1 MIISEVDENAYPTP
15 TGFMQSA
22 FWARFKQQF
31 DWSPHFFTVGSSAP
45 GTSAS
50 PLSPLLV
57 LTRRLSPGAQ
67 IAYVPHGPEAPQ
79 LVAAG
84 EAGAGGGGA
93 ADAAIGVLAELAAGV
108 MVQLERRPLFVRF
121 DVPFEEAATDGL
133 VRAPTDIQP
142 PSTVI
147 IDLRQE
153 EEVLLGAMK
162 SKTRYNVR
170 LAGKRGVEVREGR
183 VRAPAAREATE
194 GALGG
199 AGAPGAEP
207 ADDLDRW
214 YELYRET
221 AARDR
226 IAIHSAA
233 YYRALFDTAA
243 VYPAVDLSLLVAEHE
258 GELLAGII
266 VLRFGGTAT
275 YLYGASSNRKRNL
288 MAPYALQW
296 EAMRRSRAAGAAHYD
311 LFGVPPADDPG
322 HPMHGLFRFK
332 TGFGGRIL
340 HRAGGWDYP
349 ARRAG
354 YALYRAAERARTFYY
369 KRIRKR

>member
-1 MIISEVDENAYPTP
+1 VIISEVDETSYPTP
-15 TGFMQSA
+15 EGFLQSP

-31 DWSPHFFTVGSSAP
+31 GWSPHFFAVGNRYAETSSPA
-45 GTSAS
+45 GTRPDA
-50 PLSPLLV
+50 PLLV
-57 LTRRLSPGAQ
+57 LTRRLSPGAH
-67 IAYVPHGPEAPQ
+67 IAYVPHGPELVGASTNGAP
-79 LVAAG
+79 G
-84 EAGAGGGGA
+84 R
-93 ADAAIGVLAELAAGV
+93 LAELAAGLA
-108 MVQLERRPLFVRF
+108 QRLERRPLFVRF
-121 DVPFEEAATDGL
+121 DLPFQDAATEGL
-133 VRAPTDIQP
+133 VRAPVDIQP

-147 IDLRQE
+147 VDLRQE
-153 EEVLLGAMK
+153 EDALLGAMK

-170 LAGKRGVEVREGR
+170 LAGKKEVEVREGA
-183 VRAPAAREATE
+183 VHAPEAE
-194 GALGG
+194 
-199 AGAPGAEP
+199 AEDV

-221 AARDR
+221 ADRDR

-243 VYPAVDLSLLVAEHE
+243 AYPEADLSLFVAEHE

-266 VLRFGGTAT
+266 VLRFGATAT
-275 YLYGASSNRKRNL
+275 YLYGASSNHKRNL

-296 EAMRRSRAAGAAHYD
+296 EAMRRARAAGAAYYD
-311 LFGVPPADDPG
+311 LFGVPPADDPE
-322 HPMHGLFRFK
+322 HPMHGLYRFK

-349 ARRAG
+349 TRRAG
-354 YALYRAAERARTFYY
+354 YALYRTAERARTVYY

>member
-1 MIISEVDENAYPTP
+1 MIISEVDEASYPNP
-15 TGFMQSA
+15 AGFLQSA

-31 DWSPHFFTVGSSAP
+31 GWCPHFFDVRPSGAGASAP
-45 GTSAS
+45 
-50 PLSPLLV
+50 PPSPLLV
-57 LTRRLSPGAQ
+57 LTRRLSPGAH
-67 IAYVPHGPEAPQ
+67 IAYVPHGPEAPE

-84 EAGAGGGGA
+84 
-93 ADAAIGVLAELAAGV
+93 ADAAAGAAEAVLAELAAGV
-108 MVQLERRPLFVRF
+108 AQRLERCPLFVRF
-121 DVPFEEAATDGL
+121 DVPFEEAATGGL
-133 VRAPTDIQP
+133 VRAPVDIQP

-147 IDLRQE
+147 INLRQE
-153 EEVLLGAMK
+153 EEALLGAMK

-183 VRAPAAREATE
+183 VRAAADEA
-194 GALGG
+194 LD
-199 AGAPGAEP
+199 EP
-207 ADDLDRW
+207 ADDLDHW

-226 IAIHSAA
+226 IAIHSPA

-243 VYPAVDLSLLVAEHE
+243 AYPAVDLSLLVAEHE

-322 HPMHGLFRFK
+322 HPMHGLYRFK

-349 ARRAG
+349 ARPAG
-354 YALYRAAERARTFYY
+354 YALYRTAERARTFYY
-369 KRIRKR
+369 KQIRKR

>member
-1 MIISEVDENAYPTP
+1 VIITEVDEAAYPTP

-31 DWSPHFFTVGSSAP
+31 DWIPHFFAVHSPATGAP
-45 GTSAS
+45 T
-50 PLSPLLV
+50 PPESPLLV
-57 LTRRLSPGAQ
+57 LTRRISPGAH
-67 IAYVPHGPEAPQ
+67 IAYVPHGPEAPK

-84 EAGAGGGGA
+84 EAGAAGGGA
-93 ADAAIGVLAELAAGV
+93 GAGAADEGAAGAAVGVLAELAAGV
-108 MVQLERRPLFVRF
+108 AKRLERTPLFVRL
-121 DVPFEEAATDGL
+121 DVPFEDAATGGL
-133 VRAPTDIQP
+133 VRAPVDIQP
-142 PSTVI
+142 PSTVM
-147 IDLRQE
+147 IDLGQE
-153 EEVLLGAMK
+153 EDALLGAMK

-183 VRAPAAREATE
+183 VRAPEDE
-194 GALGG
+194 L
-199 AGAPGAEP
+199 

-226 IAIHSAA
+226 IAIHSPA

-243 VYPAVDLSLLVAEHE
+243 AYPAVDLSLLVAEHE

-266 VLRFGGTAT
+266 VLRFGVTAT
-275 YLYGASSNRKRNL
+275 YLYGASSNHKRNL

-296 EAMRRSRAAGAAHYD
+296 EAMRRSRGAGAAHYD

-322 HPMHGLFRFK
+322 HPMHGLYRFK

-369 KRIRKR
+369 KRIKKR

>member
-1 MIISEVDENAYPTP
+1 VIISEVDETVYPTP
-15 TGFMQSA
+15 KGFMQSP

-31 DWSPHFFTVGSSAP
+31 DWNPHFFTIG
-45 GTSAS
+45 GSAS
-50 PLSPLLV
+50 GASTPRLSPLLV
-57 LTRRLSPGAQ
+57 LTRRLSPGAH
-67 IAYVPHGPEAPQ
+67 IAYVPHGPEAPE

-84 EAGAGGGGA
+84 DAGATDEGA
-93 ADAAIGVLAELAAGV
+93 AGAAARGGTAGAAGGVLAGLAAGV
-108 MVQLERRPLFVRF
+108 AERLERRPLFVRF
-121 DVPFEEAATDGL
+121 DVPFEEAATGGL
-133 VRAPTDIQP
+133 VRAPADIQP

-147 IDLRQE
+147 IDLTQE
-153 EEVLLGAMK
+153 EEALLGAMK

-170 LAGKRGVEVREGR
+170 LAGKRGVEVRRGR
-183 VRAPAAREATE
+183 VRAP
-194 GALGG
+194 GG
-199 AGAPGAEP
+199 EP

-214 YELYRET
+214 YELYRDT

-226 IAIHSAA
+226 IAIHSPA
-233 YYRALFDTAA
+233 YYRALFDTASA
-243 VYPAVDLSLLVAEHE
+243 YPAADLSLLVAEHE

-275 YLYGASSNRKRNL
+275 YLYGASSNHKRNL

-296 EAMRRSRAAGAAHYD
+296 EAMRRSRGAGAAHYD

-322 HPMHGLFRFK
+322 HPMHGLYRFK

-354 YALYRAAERARTFYY
+354 YAFYRTAERARTFYY